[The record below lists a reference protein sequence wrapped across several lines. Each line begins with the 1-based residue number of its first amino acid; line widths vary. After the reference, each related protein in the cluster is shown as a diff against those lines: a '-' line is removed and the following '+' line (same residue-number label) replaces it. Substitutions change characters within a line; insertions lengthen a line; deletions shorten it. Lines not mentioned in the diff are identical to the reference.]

1 MLNLVKPLVL
11 ELLRRIDGSAAIIK
25 ALTQQVT
32 QITMENTT
40 LVERL
45 LAASQVPPAT
55 DKEIQ
60 GLKDEL
66 TMSNAALS
74 AAVTAVEALKTEAA
88 IDLKEHTDLAEFL
101 KDIAG
106 QRGIAIPNELPTA

>member
-25 ALTQQVT
+25 SLTQQVT

-40 LVERL
+40 LLERL

-60 GLKDEL
+60 ALKDEL
-66 TMSNAALS
+66 TDRKSTRLNSSHVSQSRMPSS
-74 AAVTAVEALKTEAA
+74 A
-88 IDLKEHTDLAEFL
+88 
-101 KDIAG
+101 
-106 QRGIAIPNELPTA
+106 